1 MSNSC
6 LCNELAGP
14 GLAIHLRCFGQVWL
28 FEGAPPEAWSA
39 ISKNLVRRSLAAG
52 EDLFRQGDPADSMY
66 LIKVGS
72 VKLWK
77 ITEEGRVLTL
87 DIRKAGD
94 LLGESVLLEKGE
106 YPVGA
111 TCLEPTMTCGINRES
126 FENLVVKYPMVGL
139 AVIRNLSL
147 RIEHLSGKVGALS
160 EPSLEARLYEVLV
173 NVAQEVGTRASGGWT
188 IAFPL
193 THEEIGFLVGAHRV
207 SVTRTL
213 GKLRDMGKIRTTG
226 KLLFISDSAAV
237 S

>member
-1 MSNSC
+1 
-6 LCNELAGP
+6 
-14 GLAIHLRCFGQVWL
+14 
-28 FEGAPPEAWSA
+28 
-39 ISKNLVRRSLAAG
+39 
-52 EDLFRQGDPADSMY
+52 MY
-66 LIKVGS
+66 LIKMGS

-77 ITEEGRVLTL
+77 VTEEGRILTL

-94 LLGESVLLEKGE
+94 LLGENVLIEKGE

-111 TCLEPTMTCGINRES
+111 TCLESTLTCGINRKS
-126 FENLVVKYPMVGL
+126 FENLVLNYPMVGL

-173 NVAQEVGTRASGGWT
+173 NVAREVGTRAPGGWT

-226 KLLFISDSAAV
+226 KFLFISDSAAIG
-237 S
+237 